1 MVSGTTIVN
10 SSAPPGMFQS
20 VAVTAAPTATANS
33 DQLGT
38 TSAQSRVIPP
48 SLFLGSDDDDDD
60 GSYYQNDL
68 PHVPSEGIK
77 TPSPL
82 PVPTMEPSSDDN
94 ISDGAD
100 VAGANVSYSSDN
112 APLDDEVA
120 LPENADMPQDPNV
133 SLNISLGPAAAMAS
147 DGLSRHLS
155 PSLEVCF
162 NVQVGALATYLPPGL
177 IVDGIR
183 EGPYITGDMHSIIPA
198 DDYQAQAIAYG
209 VLQVHADDAWVL
221 TESELDDLRF
231 FNTRSI
237 LIFHAWDTFHACT
250 SLDDI
255 KGVLEQ
261 MSRIDLSF
269 LLVLHAAYANYD
281 VNFTV
286 TFGQAKQSFYSFAH
300 QCKFEQGCFDTH
312 PENTPVSSVRAEY
325 FLARTMP
332 QMLSYLSWHGV
343 TVAELPFDINEE
355 RWNLLGA
362 IPDEVHARFELQSRQ
377 LSIHSVFRC

>member
-1 MVSGTTIVN
+1 
-10 SSAPPGMFQS
+10 
-20 VAVTAAPTATANS
+20 
-33 DQLGT
+33 
-38 TSAQSRVIPP
+38 
-48 SLFLGSDDDDDD
+48 
-60 GSYYQNDL
+60 
-68 PHVPSEGIK
+68 
-77 TPSPL
+77 
-82 PVPTMEPSSDDN
+82 MEPSSDDN

-120 LPENADMPQDPNV
+120 LPENTDVPQDPNV
-133 SLNISLGPAAAMAS
+133 PLNISLGPAAAMAS
-147 DGLSRHLS
+147 DGLSGHLS

-269 LLVLHAAYANYD
+269 LLVLHAAYA
-281 VNFTV
+281 
-286 TFGQAKQSFYSFAH
+286 YSFAH

-325 FLARTMP
+325 FLVRTMP
-332 QMLSYLSWHGV
+332 QMLS
-343 TVAELPFDINEE
+343 
-355 RWNLLGA
+355 
-362 IPDEVHARFELQSRQ
+362 HARFELQSRQ